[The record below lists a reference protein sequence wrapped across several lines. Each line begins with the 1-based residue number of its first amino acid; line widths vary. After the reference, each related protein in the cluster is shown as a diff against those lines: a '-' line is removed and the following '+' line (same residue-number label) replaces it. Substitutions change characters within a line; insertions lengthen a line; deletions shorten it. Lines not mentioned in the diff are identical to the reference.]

1 MPIIE
6 KEIPSQILR
15 AFPGHAKKI
24 MWPTLWGTITHTYR
38 DTHIHMWKR
47 RWKI

>member
-24 MWPTLWGTITHTYR
+24 MWPTLWGTLTQIHTYICGKDVGKYR
-38 DTHIHMWKR
+38 K
-47 RWKI
+47 